1 MFVIIFNEWKIL
13 FRNRSIVYVSLI
25 FILSI
30 ISLAWMSNLQSGN
43 QSKAQAAAE
52 KHIRSQWDNLEPMNP
67 HRAAH
72 YGVYVF
78 KPISILN
85 SLDDGVSSITGNV
98 LKLEG
103 HVQNEIVHSEASQS
117 IIISKFG
124 KLKPSIILQYVVPLF
139 LIFLSFGSVTNDK
152 ETGRMK
158 LIAMQGVS
166 PEKLVLSKSISIWLY
181 GLILIM
187 FSVFLQSSLGSLALD
202 TGLRLGLIF
211 ISYGL
216 YYLIVVC
223 LSTFIS
229 ASFKSNT
236 SAISL
241 LLATWI
247 AWTIFLPKIWG
258 NTVEKVHPL
267 PSRQNFIAQMKEDR
281 SKGIDGHNP
290 RDERRSKLEQEYL
303 VKYKVDSLSQL
314 PINFDGIVMQ
324 ADEEY
329 GNQVWD
335 KHFGNNYLIYQK
347 QKKLY
352 QLSGLLNPFSSLQNL
367 SMGFCGSDMIHHLD
381 FLKKAEHYRRYLIKT
396 LNDKHAHGGSKT
408 GEWRWTVDNTFFRSV
423 KTFDYQIMLIKNH
436 IGYYLFDTLV
446 LIAWGIFAGSL
457 MRYKIKR
464 DILL

>member
-1 MFVIIFNEWKIL
+1 MIVIILNEWKIL

-30 ISLAWMSNLQSGN
+30 ISLAWMSNLQSES

-117 IIISKFG
+117 ITISKFG

-139 LIFLSFGSVTNDK
+139 LIFLSFGSITNDK

-158 LIAMQGVS
+158 LIALQGVS

-181 GLILIM
+181 GLMLIM
-187 FSVFLQSSLGSLALD
+187 FSVLLQSLLGSLALD
-202 TGLRLGLIF
+202 AGLRLGLTF

-216 YYLIVVC
+216 YYLIVVF

-229 ASFKSNT
+229 VSFRNNT

-247 AWTIFLPKIWG
+247 VWTIFLPEIWG
-258 NTVEKVHPL
+258 NTVEKVHSL

-290 RDERRSKLEQEYL
+290 RDERRSKLEKEYL
-303 VKYKVDSLSQL
+303 IKYKVDSLSQL

-381 FLKKAEHYRRYLIKT
+381 FLKKAENYRRYLIKT
-396 LNDKHAHGGSKT
+396 LNDKHAHGGSRT

-423 KTFDYQIMLIKNH
+423 KTFDYQTMLIKNH
-436 IGYYLFDTLV
+436 IGNYLFDILA
-446 LIAWGIFAGSL
+446 LIAWAIFAGSL

>member
-1 MFVIIFNEWKIL
+1 MIVIILNEWKIL
-13 FRNRSIVYVSLI
+13 FRNRSIVFISLI

-30 ISLAWMSNLQSGN
+30 LSLAWMSNLQSEN
-43 QSKAQAAAE
+43 QSKAQVAAE

-117 IIISKFG
+117 ITISKFG

-139 LIFLSFGSVTNDK
+139 LIFLSFGSITNDK

-158 LIAMQGVS
+158 LIALQGVS

-181 GLILIM
+181 GLMLIIFSIL
-187 FSVFLQSSLGSLALD
+187 LQSLLGSLALD
-202 TGLRLGLIF
+202 AGLRLGLTF

-216 YYLIVVC
+216 YYLIVVF

-229 ASFKSNT
+229 VSFRNNT

-247 AWTIFLPKIWG
+247 VWTIFLPKIWG

-267 PSRQNFIAQMKEDR
+267 PSRQNFIAQMREDR
-281 SKGIDGHNP
+281 SKGIDGHDP
-290 RDERRSKLEQEYL
+290 RDERRSKLEKEYL

-381 FLKKAEHYRRYLIKT
+381 FLKKAENYRRYLIKT

-408 GEWRWTVDNTFFRSV
+408 GEWRWTVDNAFFRSV
-423 KTFDYQIMLIKNH
+423 KTFDYQTMLIKNH
-436 IGYYLFDTLV
+436 IGNYLFDILA
-446 LIAWGIFAGSL
+446 LIAWTVFAGSL

>member
-1 MFVIIFNEWKIL
+1 M
-13 FRNRSIVYVSLI
+13 
-25 FILSI
+25 
-30 ISLAWMSNLQSGN
+30 
-43 QSKAQAAAE
+43 
-52 KHIRSQWDNLEPMNP
+52 
-67 HRAAH
+67 
-72 YGVYVF
+72 
-78 KPISILN
+78 
-85 SLDDGVSSITGNV
+85 
-98 LKLEG
+98 
-103 HVQNEIVHSEASQS
+103 
-117 IIISKFG
+117 
-124 KLKPSIILQYVVPLF
+124 
-139 LIFLSFGSVTNDK
+139 
-152 ETGRMK
+152 
-158 LIAMQGVS
+158 
-166 PEKLVLSKSISIWLY
+166 
-181 GLILIM
+181 
-187 FSVFLQSSLGSLALD
+187 
-202 TGLRLGLIF
+202 
-211 ISYGL
+211 
-216 YYLIVVC
+216 C

-247 AWTIFLPKIWG
+247 VWTIFLPKIWG

-267 PSRQNFIAQMKEDR
+267 PSRQNFIAQMREDR

-290 RDERRSKLEQEYL
+290 RDERRSKLEKEYL

-367 SMGFCGSDMIHHLD
+367 SMGFCGSDMVHHLD
-381 FLKKAEHYRRYLIKT
+381 FLKKAENYRRYLIKT

-408 GEWRWTVDNTFFRSV
+408 GEWRWTVDNAFFRSV
-423 KTFDYQIMLIKNH
+423 KTFDYQTMLIKNQ
-436 IGYYLFDTLV
+436 IGNYLIDIIA
-446 LIAWGIFAGSL
+446 LIAWAIFAGFL
-457 MRYKIKR
+457 IRYKIKR

>member
-1 MFVIIFNEWKIL
+1 MIAIILNEWKIL
-13 FRNRSIVYVSLI
+13 VRNRSIVYVSLI

-30 ISLAWMSNLQSGN
+30 ISLAWMSNLQSEN

-52 KHIRSQWDNLEPMNP
+52 KHIRAQWDNLEPMNP

-117 IIISKFG
+117 ITISKFG
-124 KLKPSIILQYVVPLF
+124 KLKPSVILQYVVPLF
-139 LIFLSFGSVTNDK
+139 LIFLSFGSITNDK

-158 LIAMQGVS
+158 LITLQGVS
-166 PEKLVLSKSISIWLY
+166 LEKLVLSKSISIWLY
-181 GLILIM
+181 GLMLIM
-187 FSVFLQSSLGSLALD
+187 LSVLLQSSLGPLALD
-202 TGLRLGLIF
+202 AGLRLGLAF

-223 LSTFIS
+223 LSTFVS
-229 ASFKSNT
+229 VSFKNDT

-247 AWTIFLPKIWG
+247 VWTIFLPKIWG
-258 NTVEKVHPL
+258 NTVEKVYPL

-290 RDERRSKLEQEYL
+290 RDERRSKLEKEYL

-408 GEWRWTVDNTFFRSV
+408 GEWRWTVDNAFFRSV
-423 KTFDYQIMLIKNH
+423 KTFDYQTMLIKDQ
-436 IGYYLFDTLV
+436 IGSYLIDILA
-446 LIAWGIFAGSL
+446 LIVWVIFAGYL
-457 MRYKIKR
+457 IRYKVKR
-464 DILL
+464 EILL

>member
-1 MFVIIFNEWKIL
+1 MINIILNEWKIL

-25 FILSI
+25 FTLSI
-30 ISLAWMSNLQSGN
+30 ISLAWMSNLQSEN
-43 QSKAQAAAE
+43 QSKTQAAAE

-117 IIISKFG
+117 ITISKFG

-139 LIFLSFGSVTNDK
+139 LIFLSFGSITKDK

-158 LIAMQGVS
+158 LIALQGVS

-181 GLILIM
+181 GLMLIM
-187 FSVFLQSSLGSLALD
+187 FSVLLQSLLGSLALD
-202 TGLRLGLIF
+202 AGLRLGLTF

-216 YYLIVVC
+216 YYLIVVF

-229 ASFKSNT
+229 VSFRNNT

-247 AWTIFLPKIWG
+247 VWTIFLPKIWG

-290 RDERRSKLEQEYL
+290 RDERRSKLEKKYL

-381 FLKKAEHYRRYLIKT
+381 FLKKAENYRRYLIKT
-396 LNDKHAHGGSKT
+396 LNDKHAHGGSRT

-423 KTFDYQIMLIKNH
+423 KTFDYQTMLIKNH
-436 IGYYLFDTLV
+436 IGNYLFDILA
-446 LIAWGIFAGSL
+446 LIAWAILAGSL

>member
-1 MFVIIFNEWKIL
+1 MIAIILNEWKIL
-13 FRNRSIVYVSLI
+13 VRNRSIVYVSLI

-30 ISLAWMSNLQSGN
+30 ISLTWMSNLQSEN

-52 KHIRSQWDNLEPMNP
+52 KHIRAQWDNLEPMNP

-117 IIISKFG
+117 ITISKFG

-139 LIFLSFGSVTNDK
+139 LIFLSFGSITNDK
-152 ETGRMK
+152 ETGRIK
-158 LIAMQGVS
+158 LIALQGVS

-181 GLILIM
+181 GLMLIIFSIL
-187 FSVFLQSSLGSLALD
+187 LQSLLGSLALD
-202 TGLRLGLIF
+202 AGLRLGLTF

-216 YYLIVVC
+216 YYLIVVF
-223 LSTFIS
+223 LSTFTS
-229 ASFKSNT
+229 VSFRNNT

-247 AWTIFLPKIWG
+247 VWTIFLPKIWG
-258 NTVEKVHPL
+258 NTVEKVHTL

-290 RDERRSKLEQEYL
+290 RDERRSKLEKEYL
-303 VKYKVDSLSQL
+303 IRYKVDSLSQL

-396 LNDKHAHGGSKT
+396 LNDKHAHGGSRT

-423 KTFDYQIMLIKNH
+423 KTFDYQTMLIKNH
-436 IGYYLFDTLV
+436 IGNYLFDILAI
-446 LIAWGIFAGSL
+446 IAWAIFAGFL
-457 MRYKIKR
+457 IRYKIKR

>member
-1 MFVIIFNEWKIL
+1 MIVIILNEWKIL

-25 FILSI
+25 FVLSI
-30 ISLAWMSNLQSGN
+30 ISLAWMSNLQSKN

-117 IIISKFG
+117 ITISKFG

-139 LIFLSFGSVTNDK
+139 LIFLSFGSITNDK

-158 LIAMQGVS
+158 LIALQGVS

-181 GLILIM
+181 GLMLIM
-187 FSVFLQSSLGSLALD
+187 FSVLLQSLLGSLALD
-202 TGLRLGLIF
+202 AGLRLGLTF

-216 YYLIVVC
+216 YYLIVVF

-229 ASFKSNT
+229 VSFRNNT

-247 AWTIFLPKIWG
+247 VWTIFLPKIWG

-267 PSRQNFIAQMKEDR
+267 PSRQNFIAQMREDR

-290 RDERRSKLEQEYL
+290 RDERRSKLEKEYL

-381 FLKKAEHYRRYLIKT
+381 FLKKAENYRRYLIKT
-396 LNDKHAHGGSKT
+396 LNDKHAHGGSRT

-423 KTFDYQIMLIKNH
+423 KTFDYQTMLIKNH
-436 IGYYLFDTLV
+436 IGNYLFDILA
-446 LIAWGIFAGSL
+446 LIAWAIFAGSL

>member
-1 MFVIIFNEWKIL
+1 MIVIILNEWKIL
-13 FRNRSIVYVSLI
+13 VRNRSIVYVSLI

-30 ISLAWMSNLQSGN
+30 ISLAWMSNLQSEN

-52 KHIRSQWDNLEPMNP
+52 KHIRAQWDNLEPMNP

-117 IIISKFG
+117 ITISKFG

-139 LIFLSFGSVTNDK
+139 LIFLSFGSITSDK
-152 ETGRMK
+152 ENGRMK
-158 LIAMQGVS
+158 LIVLQGVS
-166 PEKLVLSKSISIWLY
+166 LEKLVLSKSISIWLY
-181 GLILIM
+181 GLMLIM
-187 FSVFLQSSLGSLALD
+187 LSVLLQSSLGSLASD
-202 TGLRLGLIF
+202 AGLRLGLTF
-211 ISYGL
+211 TSYGL
-216 YYLIVVC
+216 YYLIVVF

-229 ASFKSNT
+229 VNFKNNT

-247 AWTIFLPKIWG
+247 LWTIFLPKIWG
-258 NTVEKVHPL
+258 NTVEKVHLL

-290 RDERRSKLEQEYL
+290 RDERRSKLEKEYL

-408 GEWRWTVDNTFFRSV
+408 GEWRWTVDNAFFRSV
-423 KTFDYQIMLIKNH
+423 KTFDYQTMLIKDQIEN
-436 IGYYLFDTLV
+436 YLLDILA
-446 LIAWGIFAGSL
+446 LIVWVIFAGYL
-457 MRYKIKR
+457 FRYKVKR
-464 DILL
+464 EILL

>member
-1 MFVIIFNEWKIL
+1 MIAIILNEWKIL
-13 FRNRSIVYVSLI
+13 VRNRSIVYVSLI

-30 ISLAWMSNLQSGN
+30 ISLAWMSNLQSEN

-52 KHIRSQWDNLEPMNP
+52 KHIRAQWDNLEPMNP

-117 IIISKFG
+117 ITISKFG

-139 LIFLSFGSVTNDK
+139 LIFLSFGSITNDK

-158 LIAMQGVS
+158 LIALQGVS

-181 GLILIM
+181 GLMLIM
-187 FSVFLQSSLGSLALD
+187 LSVLLQSSLGSLASD
-202 TGLRLGLIF
+202 AGLRLGLTF
-211 ISYGL
+211 TSYGL

-229 ASFKSNT
+229 VNFKNNT

-247 AWTIFLPKIWG
+247 LWTIFLPKIWG

-290 RDERRSKLEQEYL
+290 RDERRSKLEKEYL

-408 GEWRWTVDNTFFRSV
+408 GEWRWTVDNAFFRSV
-423 KTFDYQIMLIKNH
+423 KTFDYQTMLIKDQ
-436 IGYYLFDTLV
+436 IGNYLLDILA
-446 LIAWGIFAGSL
+446 LIVWVIFAGYL
-457 MRYKIKR
+457 FRYKVKKE
-464 DILL
+464 ILF

>member
-1 MFVIIFNEWKIL
+1 MIVIILNEWKIL
-13 FRNRSIVYVSLI
+13 VRNRSIVYVSLI

-30 ISLAWMSNLQSGN
+30 ISLAWMSNVQSEN

-78 KPISILN
+78 KPVSILN

-117 IIISKFG
+117 ITISKFG

-139 LIFLSFGSVTNDK
+139 LIFLSFGSINNDK
-152 ETGRMK
+152 ETGIMK
-158 LIAMQGVS
+158 LIALQGVS

-181 GLILIM
+181 GLMLIM
-187 FSVFLQSSLGSLALD
+187 SSVLLQSLFGSLALD
-202 TGLRLGLIF
+202 VGLRLGLTF

-216 YYLIVVC
+216 YYLIVVF

-229 ASFKSNT
+229 VSFRNNT

-247 AWTIFLPKIWG
+247 VWTIFLPKIWG

-290 RDERRSKLEQEYL
+290 RDERRSRLEKEYL
-303 VKYKVDSLSQL
+303 IKYKVDSLSQL

-381 FLKKAEHYRRYLIKT
+381 FLKKAENYRRYLIKT
-396 LNDKHAHGGSKT
+396 LNDKHAHGGSRT

-423 KTFDYQIMLIKNH
+423 KTFDYQTMMIKNH
-436 IGYYLFDTLV
+436 IGNYLFDILA
-446 LIAWGIFAGSL
+446 LIAWAIFAGSL